1 MSISLFRK
9 KWVIVLIAIPV
20 VILLLEASIR
30 LYLFLNP
37 EILRLTELQEQTQ
50 KAFEDYAKTVTTAG
64 EEKKLSELTPF
75 EWDTVFYAGSTT
87 GLKVVKRAI
96 SNREVSFN
104 LDDYAIWDE
113 HFFEDD
119 YGLVFVNTKEK
130 FLLSVRTSQ
139 SIGGKSIGSF
149 DTACILS
156 EQGPHGNIYFTHQ
169 NCSKSG
175 ENHVN

>member
-1 MSISLFRK
+1 M
-9 KWVIVLIAIPV
+9 
-20 VILLLEASIR
+20 LEASIR

-75 EWDTVFYAGSTT
+75 EWDTVFLTGVFTT
-87 GLKVVKRAI
+87 GLAEVKRSI
-96 SNREVSFN
+96 SNREVAFS
-104 LDDYAIWDE
+104 LDDYTILDE

-139 SIGGKSIGSF
+139 SIRGKSVGSF
-149 DTACILS
+149 GTACILS
-156 EQGPHGNIYFTHQ
+156 EQGPHGNIFLTHQ